1 MVIIVVSSLRRD
13 HSEQYSD
20 EPNLI
25 PLLDF
30 MLVLLIMFIL
40 LAGPVQKNL
49 KLPLPEVDQSTA
61 SQENKNLIVLS
72 IKNEKEIYV
81 DEKRLISLTE
91 LEKYLSGLNLSSSQE
106 ITLNAEKH
114 LPLDTLLR
122 LFAITKKLGVK
133 TANIQVES

>member
-1 MVIIVVSSLRRD
+1 MVIIVVSSLKRE
-13 HSEQYSD
+13 HFEQYSD

-40 LAGPVQKNL
+40 LAGPVQKIL

-61 SQENKNLIVLS
+61 TQENKNLIVLS

-81 DEKRLISLTE
+81 DEKRLVSLE
-91 LEKYLSGLNLSSSQE
+91 DLESHLSQLNLSASQE

-114 LPLDTLLR
+114 LSLETLLR

-133 TANIQVES
+133 TANIQIES